1 MDAPDDLLRPGL
13 EVAFVVAVVGAR
25 QRPPI
30 PPPSALRPF
39 LQFQKLPSAA
49 LAPVRKVVE
58 DDAEFRQRVATV
70 ATDETVN
77 RASWLWLHRPEGW
90 EDELAALVRDE
101 PEPAADQR
109 SAKAFQRRIEA
120 AEAKARRQSA
130 ELATLRTE
138 VERAQAARQRAEAE
152 ATKSAARAEELERAA
167 ARARQRTERVT
178 EELDAARR
186 AAADAAQLLEAAREE
201 NDALRE
207 RVDPAP
213 SAAAGRTAAPADDGR
228 PADDVSP
235 ATGDRAAAPSGERA
249 DPALPSS
256 APPPTAPARAA
267 DPTDPPPAVAAAW
280 PAVALDAL
288 GGAAAA
294 AAALAASLQELA
306 GSFVPADG
314 GRPPAEPPPAVA
326 ARAVARPAEPSMARA
341 SRRRALRIPRGMHV
355 GTAEADAW
363 LLTEAEAAVVVD
375 GYNVAKLGWPDA
387 VLADQRERLLDV
399 LDDLAT
405 RYSTTVE
412 VVFDGADVGPVRSAR
427 RRRVAVRFSPPQV
440 LADDVIRELVASYP
454 PTDPIVVVT
463 NDRAVAHDVR
473 AAGANVV
480 SSDGLLAVARR

>member
-1 MDAPDDLLRPGL
+1 MDASDDLLRPGL

-58 DDAEFRQRVATV
+58 DDVEFRQRVAAV

-90 EDELAALVRDE
+90 EDELAALVEQE
-101 PEPAADQR
+101 PEPSADQR
-109 SAKAFQRRIEA
+109 STKALQRRVEA
-120 AEAKARRQSA
+120 AEAKARRQGA
-130 ELATLRTE
+130 ELATLRAA
-138 VERAQAARQRAEAE
+138 VERAQSARERAAAEA
-152 ATKSAARAEELERAA
+152 AKAVARAEELERAA
-167 ARARQRTERVT
+167 TRARQRTERAT
-178 EELDAARR
+178 EELEAARQ
-186 AAADAAQLLEAAREE
+186 AAADASRQLEEARAENEE
-201 NDALRE
+201 LRLRSASQPSVGERTVATSEVDSTADGEGDGVAAPEDAE
-207 RVDPAP
+207 GPAP
-213 SAAAGRTAAPADDGR
+213 SHAPRG
-228 PADDVSP
+228 
-235 ATGDRAAAPSGERA
+235 
-249 DPALPSS
+249 
-256 APPPTAPARAA
+256 PTAPTA
-267 DPTDPPPAVAAAW
+267 DVRPVAGAAW
-280 PAVALDAL
+280 PAAALDAL

-294 AAALAASLQELA
+294 AASLAASLQELA
-306 GSFVPADG
+306 ASFVPVEG
-314 GRPPAEPPPAVA
+314 GRPPVEPPPPAA
-326 ARAVARPAEPSMARA
+326 ARAVARPAEPPSARA
-341 SRRRALRIPRGMHV
+341 PRRRALRIPRGMHV
-355 GTAEADAW
+355 GTAEADEW

-375 GYNVAKLGWPDA
+375 GYNVAKLGWPDT

>member
-58 DDAEFRQRVATV
+58 DDVEFRERVAAV

-90 EDELAALVRDE
+90 EDELAALVEEE

-109 SAKAFQRRIEA
+109 STKVLQRRVEA
-120 AEAKARRQSA
+120 AEAKARRQGA
-130 ELATLRTE
+130 ELATLRAE
-138 VERAQAARQRAEAE
+138 VERGQSARARAEAD
-152 ATKSAARAEELERAA
+152 AAKAAARAEELERAA
-167 ARARQRTERVT
+167 TRARQRTERAT
-178 EELDAARR
+178 EELAAAREAVADAARELAEAR
-186 AAADAAQLLEAAREE
+186 AENEALRQRVGGARPTVDDGTAGLSDGERRPTRQAARPE
-201 NDALRE
+201 DA
-207 RVDPAP
+207 VDPSVP
-213 SAAAGRTAAPADDGR
+213 
-228 PADDVSP
+228 V
-235 ATGDRAAAPSGERA
+235 
-249 DPALPSS
+249 
-256 APPPTAPARAA
+256 APPPP
-267 DPTDPPPAVAAAW
+267 PTDPADEPAEQPPAVAASW
-280 PAVALDAL
+280 PAGALDAL

-294 AAALAASLQELA
+294 AAALAASLHELA

-314 GRPPAEPPPAVA
+314 GPPVEPAPPPAAA
-326 ARAVARPAEPSMARA
+326 ARAVARPAEPPSARA
-341 SRRRALRIPRGMHV
+341 RRRALRIPRGMHV

-375 GYNVAKLGWPDA
+375 GYNVAKLGWPDS

-463 NDRAVAHDVR
+463 NVR
-473 AAGANVV
+473 
-480 SSDGLLAVARR
+480 AVARR

>member
-1 MDAPDDLLRPGL
+1 MDAADDLLRPGL

-58 DDAEFRQRVATV
+58 DDVEFRQRVAAV
-70 ATDETVN
+70 ANDETVN
-77 RASWLWLHRPEGW
+77 RASWLWLHRPDGW
-90 EDELAALVRDE
+90 EDALAALVQEE

-109 SAKAFQRRIEA
+109 STKALQRRVEA
-120 AEAKARRQSA
+120 AEAKARRQGA
-130 ELATLRTE
+130 ELATLRSE

-152 ATKSAARAEELERAA
+152 ATKAAARSEELERAA
-167 ARARQRTERVT
+167 TRARQRTERVT
-178 EELDAARR
+178 EELEVARQ
-186 AAADAAQLLEAAREE
+186 AAADAARQLEEAHAESDELRQRLGAGEPTVDDRTIE
-201 NDALRE
+201 PSDGDGTAAGEGVAAPDDA
-207 RVDPAP
+207 VDPPTPPTSPQPAAP
-213 SAAAGRTAAPADDGR
+213 AAGRAD
-228 PADDVSP
+228 
-235 ATGDRAAAPSGERA
+235 AAA
-249 DPALPSS
+249 
-256 APPPTAPARAA
+256 
-267 DPTDPPPAVAAAW
+267 AVAAPW
-280 PAVALDAL
+280 PAAALDAL

-306 GSFVPADG
+306 GSFVPAEG
-314 GRPPAEPPPAVA
+314 ARPPTELSPPPVA
-326 ARAVARPAEPSMARA
+326 ARAVARPAELPSARA
-341 SRRRALRIPRGMHV
+341 PRRRALRIPRGMHV

-440 LADDVIRELVASYP
+440 LADDVIRELVASWS

>member
-1 MDAPDDLLRPGL
+1 MDVPDDLLRPGL
-13 EVAFVVAVVGAR
+13 EVAFIVAVVGAR

-49 LAPVRKVVE
+49 LVPVRKVVE
-58 DDAEFRQRVATV
+58 DDVEFRRRVAAV

-77 RASWLWLHRPEGW
+77 RASWLWLHRSEGW
-90 EDELAALVRDE
+90 EDELAALVEQE

-109 SAKAFQRRIEA
+109 SARALQRRVDA
-120 AEAKARRQSA
+120 AEAKARRQAA
-130 ELATLRTE
+130 ELATLRAE
-138 VERAQAARQRAEAE
+138 VERAQSARERAAAEASK
-152 ATKSAARAEELERAA
+152 AVARAEELERAA
-167 ARARQRTERVT
+167 ARARQRTERAA
-178 EELDAARR
+178 EELDAARQ
-186 AAADAAQLLEAAREE
+186 AATDAARQLEQARAENEE
-201 NDALRE
+201 LRA
-207 RVDPAP
+207 R
-213 SAAAGRTAAPADDGR
+213 SAAGAGAGAGQPTVGEAPVARPDGDGTAAGEDRGVTAPRETVGHSR
-228 PADDVSP
+228 SLSP
-235 ATGDRAAAPSGERA
+235 PAAAPPPEV
-249 DPALPSS
+249 PPV
-256 APPPTAPARAA
+256 AP
-267 DPTDPPPAVAAAW
+267 AAW
-280 PAVALDAL
+280 PAAALDAL

-294 AAALAASLQELA
+294 AASLAASLQELA
-306 GSFVPADG
+306 GSFVPVEG
-314 GRPPAEPPPAVA
+314 GGPPVEPPPPA
-326 ARAVARPAEPSMARA
+326 ATRAVARPAEPPGARGP
-341 SRRRALRIPRGMHV
+341 RRRALRIPRGMHV

>member
-1 MDAPDDLLRPGL
+1 MDVPDDLLRPGL

-30 PPPSALRPF
+30 PPPPALRPF

-58 DDAEFRQRVATV
+58 DDVEFRQRVAIV

-90 EDELAALVRDE
+90 EDELAALVDEE
-101 PEPAADQR
+101 PESAGDQR
-109 SAKAFQRRIEA
+109 STKALQRRLEA
-120 AEAKARRQSA
+120 AEAKARRQAA

-138 VERAQAARQRAEAE
+138 VERAQSARQRAEAE
-152 ATKSAARAEELERAA
+152 ATKAAARAEELERAA
-167 ARARQRTERVT
+167 ARARQRTERAA
-178 EELDAARR
+178 EE
-186 AAADAAQLLEAAREE
+186 LEAARQAGA
-201 NDALRE
+201 DAARQLEDARAETDELR
-207 RVDPAP
+207 RRLGV
-213 SAAAGRTAAPADDGR
+213 
-228 PADDVSP
+228 
-235 ATGDRAAAPSGERA
+235 GDRAADDRSVVPSDGQRQAAGQGDAAPAEAASDA
-249 DPALPSS
+249 SP
-256 APPPTAPARAA
+256 APPPQPDVAARAA
-267 DPTDPPPAVAAAW
+267 EVSPLAAASW
-280 PAVALDAL
+280 PAAALDAL

-306 GSFVPADG
+306 GSFVPVDG
-314 GRPPAEPPPAVA
+314 GRPPAEPPSPTPIA
-326 ARAVARPAEPSMARA
+326 ARAVARPAEPPGTRA